1 MEPTLTEFV
10 TALVV
15 GAFLAVL
22 LTTCLRRAREMRE
35 RRRLLASR
43 RICRI
48 CLHAWSD
55 TGGTS
60 TSVCPRCG
68 AVNRRMRGGL
78 FGWNHDS
85 ALPS

>member
-1 MEPTLTEFV
+1 MELTLIEFV
-10 TALVV
+10 SVLVA
-15 GAFLAVL
+15 GAFLLVL
-22 LTTCLRRAREMRE
+22 LTTCLRRAREMRD
-35 RRRLLASR
+35 RRRVLASR

-55 TGGTS
+55 TSTAPTS
-60 TSVCPRCG
+60 ICPRCG